1 MIFLFFLGCYRWSK
15 IAQHLPGRT
24 DNEIKNYWRTRVQ
37 KQARQLNIE
46 SNSKKFVEAVRC
58 FWMPRLL
65 QKMEQ
70 TCSDSSTSSLTNFSN
85 HQNYSSAPS
94 ISINSPVSYD
104 MSPSSS
110 KHVQKSIDCN
120 EYISSITCPSTIS
133 SDSSSTMVSQLPQIS
148 EFPKSPY
155 NHDLGEATA
164 YNNFVMDDS
173 FYVNN
178 FSYDM
183 EEGLLNLD
191 TNSAL
196 DNFGNSQYD
205 YQMEA
210 SDNWVLGDMT
220 DTLWNL

>member
-1 MIFLFFLGCYRWSK
+1 MGCYRWSK